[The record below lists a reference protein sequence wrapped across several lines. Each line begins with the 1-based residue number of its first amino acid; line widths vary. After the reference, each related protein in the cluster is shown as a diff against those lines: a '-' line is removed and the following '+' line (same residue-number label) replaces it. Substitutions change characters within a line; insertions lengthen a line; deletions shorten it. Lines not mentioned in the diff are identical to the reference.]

1 MLIRYEIL
9 LFVQIGNYYCPI
21 NVKYTDIFALYS
33 FCLCFLFLYL

>member
-9 LFVQIGNYYCPI
+9 LFVQTGNYYWPI
-21 NVKYTDIFALYS
+21 KVKYAGIFALYS